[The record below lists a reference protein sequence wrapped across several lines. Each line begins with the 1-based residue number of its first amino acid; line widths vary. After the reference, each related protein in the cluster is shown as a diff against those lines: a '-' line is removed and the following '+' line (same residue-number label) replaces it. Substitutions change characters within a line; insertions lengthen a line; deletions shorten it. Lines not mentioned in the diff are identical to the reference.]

1 MKKYLN
7 IIFLQGKDAED
18 FLEII
23 RDLGESAA
31 MNYLK
36 EWDMGDSCDESETHP
51 AGRSDSS
58 FISGAYIMSYNKSL
72 SYVGLC
78 RVVESEA
85 S

>member
-7 IIFLQGKDAED
+7 IIFLQGEDAEEV
-18 FLEII
+18 LEII
-23 RDLGESAA
+23 RDQGESAA

-58 FISGAYIMSYNKSL
+58 FIRGNYIMNYNDSL

>member
-1 MKKYLN
+1 
-7 IIFLQGKDAED
+7 
-18 FLEII
+18 
-23 RDLGESAA
+23 

-58 FISGAYIMSYNKSL
+58 FIRGDYIMSYNDSL